1 MKAENLIHVKLEY
14 NEALKSKKDMLSTQ
28 IGLLKIA
35 KIIKMHRSL
44 RIEELRLKQLIHR
57 KLKEL
62 ITSISKIEDLLPKV
76 KMPHILKEYEE
87 DEKTDLEI
95 KEGRYNEELETQ
107 LRDIQEQLNDLSK

>member
-1 MKAENLIHVKLEY
+1 MKAENLIYIKLEY
-14 NEALKSKKDMLSTQ
+14 SEALKSKKDILSTQ

-44 RIEELRLKQLIHR
+44 RIEELRLKQMIHK
-57 KLKEL
+57 KLKDL
-62 ITSISKIEDLLPKV
+62 IASINKIEELLPKV

-95 KEGRYNEELETQ
+95 REGMYDEELETQ
-107 LRDIQEQLNDLSK
+107 LRDIQDQLNDLSK